1 MLPCTGTNMICTGTN
16 TINACTHT
24 CTHLLPPGGNHF
36 SSLLEEVDLLH
47 LVQPIGKEGLAQ
59 VPEGLLG
66 ASLHL
71 LPVILPLLHGPP
83 STLLDPIL
91 VLLALVT
98 LTLLALALLL
108 SSVALLS
115 TGMRGGGNVTE
126 E

>member
-1 MLPCTGTNMICTGTN
+1 M
-16 TINACTHT
+16 
-24 CTHLLPPGGNHF
+24 
-36 SSLLEEVDLLH
+36 LH
-47 LVQPIGKEGLAQ
+47 LVQPIGEEGLAQ

-115 TGMRGGGNVTE
+115 TGMRGGENETGE
-126 E
+126 RGALQGRRE